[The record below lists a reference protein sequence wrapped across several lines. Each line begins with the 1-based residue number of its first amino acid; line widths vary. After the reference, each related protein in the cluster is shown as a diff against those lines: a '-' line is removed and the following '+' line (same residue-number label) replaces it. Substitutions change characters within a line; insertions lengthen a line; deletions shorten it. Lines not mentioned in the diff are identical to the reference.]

1 MDSSGERRTAS
12 VAGTLA
18 AEMGLVRDAVMLV
31 ASGHSSR
38 VVVAGLTFGEDLLPP
53 ARALAAEQGLRIRAR
68 WTADEVGASLVVER
82 PEGGA

>member
-1 MDSSGERRTAS
+1 MNGTGESLDAS

-38 VVVAGLTFGEDLLPP
+38 VVVAGLTFGEDLLPS
-53 ARALAAEQGLRIRAR
+53 ARALAAEHGLTIQPR
-68 WTADEVGASLVVER
+68 WTADEVGASLVVVR
-82 PEGGA
+82 LGGAA